1 MLMTI
6 HVSLV
11 VHLASFEVAVAL
23 VVINLLLRLRVL
35 LLLRSIHHDVAHVV
49 LAHVGLYKCEM
60 LVSYN
65 CCFFVPCF

>member
-1 MLMTI
+1 MLIII

-23 VVINLLLRLRVL
+23 VVINLLLRLCVL
-35 LLLRSIHHDVAHVV
+35 LLRGIHHDSAHVV